1 MISSRGAG
9 FRIPTRRVGSLFEMG
24 ADDPGL
30 AEILRIADL
39 GYEREP
45 LIAVRPRHQMIVLG
59 EVRVRAVGNAVL
71 AGISR
76 PQLSGDDLQIPFSR
90 FPATGNGKLPLS
102 RGITLPGGFRCPPFL
117 RTKWKTRV

>member
-45 LIAVRPRHQMIVLG
+45 LIAVWRRHQMIVLG
-59 EVRVRAVGNAVL
+59 EVCVRAVGNAVL

-76 PQLSGDDLQIPFSR
+76 PQLSGDDLQITFSR
-90 FPATGNGKLPLS
+90 LPTTCNSKLTF
-102 RGITLPGGFRCPPFL
+102 RRRVTLPSVFSRQSIL
-117 RTKWKTRV
+117 